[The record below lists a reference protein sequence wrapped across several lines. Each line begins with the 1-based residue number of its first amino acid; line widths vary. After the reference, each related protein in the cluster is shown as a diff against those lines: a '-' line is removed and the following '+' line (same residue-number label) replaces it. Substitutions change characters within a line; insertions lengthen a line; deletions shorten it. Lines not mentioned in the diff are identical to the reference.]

1 MFHQVF
7 FVCRTVVVLSL
18 LLIAVPAF
26 SAEKVDFLDD
36 DFYMEEQEGSPSQ
49 DPIEPFNRLMFDF
62 NDSAYSY
69 LLKPLATG
77 YSNVVPVDIRGCVW
91 NFFRNLEEPLRFV
104 NCILQGRFEESMW
117 VLSRFAINSV
127 AGVFGL
133 ANPASREFGIPMI
146 DASLGETL
154 AVWGVGDGFYL
165 VIPFY
170 GSTTLRDITGTV
182 VDSMT
187 MSPYYLW
194 SDDYLT
200 LGAIYASKEVNK
212 LSLYLNV
219 YDDLKKMSF
228 DPYVA
233 LRNSYFQN
241 RKKIRDHTDFQVDF
255 PL

>member
-1 MFHQVF
+1 MFHQAF
-7 FVCRTVVVLSL
+7 FFCRAVVVLSL
-18 LLIAVPAF
+18 LLMAVPAF
-26 SAEKVDFLDD
+26 SAEEVDFLDD
-36 DFYMEEQEGSPSQ
+36 DFFMEEEESTTSP

-77 YSNVVPVDIRGCVW
+77 YSTVVPVDIRGCVW

-127 AGVFGL
+127 AGVFGFG
-133 ANPASREFGIPMI
+133 NPASREFGIPMI

-154 AVWGVGDGFYL
+154 AGWGVGDGFYL

-200 LGAIYASKEVNK
+200 MGAIYTSKEVNK

-241 RKKIRDHTDFQVDF
+241 RKKTRDHTDFQVDF

>member
-1 MFHQVF
+1 MVYRNLIIYRIVILF
-7 FVCRTVVVLSL
+7 FL
-18 LLIAVPAF
+18 LLITAPTL
-26 SAEKVDFLDD
+26 SAEEVDFLDD
-36 DFYMEEQEGSPSQ
+36 DFYLDELESAAVN
-49 DPIEPFNRLMFDF
+49 DPIEPFNRLIFDF
-62 NDSAYSY
+62 NDSAYMY

-77 YSNVVPVDIRGCVW
+77 YSTVVPTDIRGCVW

-133 ANPASREFGIPMI
+133 GNPATREFGIPMI
-146 DASLGETL
+146 EASLGETL
-154 AVWGVGDGFYL
+154 ATWGVGDGFYL
-165 VIPFY
+165 VVPLY
-170 GSTTLRDITGTV
+170 GSSTLRDITGTV
-182 VDSMT
+182 VDAMT
-187 MSPYYLW
+187 MSPYYFW

-200 LGAIYASKEVNK
+200 LAAIYAGKETNK

-219 YDDLKKMSF
+219 YDDLKKLSF

-241 RKKIRDHTDFQVDF
+241 RKKIRDHTDFQVEF
-255 PL
+255 